1 MFASWCVLLPGI
13 RRDVGGASIEAP
25 NGDTKGAGESEVT
38 GTATPRH
45 TNNQRHEFVTRL
57 VFVNINLAREK
68 VGFIENTIPGE
79 GPKLK
84 RETEDSGV

>member
-1 MFASWCVLLPGI
+1 MFASWCVMLPGI

-45 TNNQRHEFVTRL
+45 
-57 VFVNINLAREK
+57 K
-68 VGFIENTIPGE
+68 
-79 GPKLK
+79 
-84 RETEDSGV
+84 